1 MPRMRLLLIALAGVL
16 LYGLAVVYLSGWL
29 AAITVP
35 AAYFARFGREHRELA
50 LALLNLLTWALPVL
64 MAVMLG
70 AAGVLRMSRVLPR
83 RQALLALGLGMLLG
97 WLGWQMVAA
106 FSLTTHPD
114 APLSLGQALL
124 LTSWPAWWSA
134 PNALAPWLGLAL
146 AAVWA
151 LRRPGARACA

>member
-1 MPRMRLLLIALAGVL
+1 MPRTRLLFIALAGVL

-35 AAYFARFGREHRELA
+35 AAYFERFGREHRELA
-50 LALLNLLTWALPVL
+50 LGLLNLLTWALPVL
-64 MAVMLG
+64 TAVMLG
-70 AAGVLRMSRVLPR
+70 AAGVLRMSRVLPQ
-83 RQALLALGLGMLLG
+83 RQAVLALGLGMLLG

-106 FSLTTHPD
+106 FSLTAHPD

-124 LTSWPAWWSA
+124 LTSWPAWWYA
-134 PNALAPWLGLAL
+134 PNALAPWLGLVL

-151 LRRPGARACA
+151 LRRPGARTST